1 MTVIKNIAK
10 DRVLQITAFL
20 VVLSLFAA
28 RPKLEDISFD
38 TLWSIL
44 GMMTVIQI
52 FEYLHVLDYF
62 AYRLTSLAADSRQL
76 LLMFLGLAIVA
87 AMFLTNDV
95 TVITLIPL
103 YLEIAKKYKLPEILP
118 VTLIGMAANFGSAFT
133 PFGNTHNIFLMS
145 HYTIGI
151 GQFFSWSIP
160 LLIASIILLL
170 GFTVFVKKIPLPAV
184 GFQDIHIQTR
194 PTVITAIVALFIFA
208 GVLKVIPSY
217 VGAIAAILLAVLY
230 NKQIMKKV
238 DYAIVLTF
246 AGFFVIVSVLQQMPW
261 VVDLISGLV
270 SSAHSVFLTSILTSQ
285 LISNV
290 PSTVLIGKFTNYA
303 AALFLGSNIGGLGS
317 VVGSMCNLL
326 VYKEYATWGNHH
338 AGKFLIGFLVFNVIG
353 LIVLAGMGWL
363 ILDFVY

>member
-28 RPKLEDISFD
+28 RPKLSDISFD

-52 FEYLHVLDYF
+52 FEYLHILDYF
-62 AYRLTSLAADSRQL
+62 AYRLTSVAADSRQL
-76 LLMFLGLAIVA
+76 VVMFLGLAIVA

-103 YLEIAKKYKLPEILP
+103 YLEIAKKYHLPEILP

-145 HYTIGI
+145 HYTIGV

-160 LLIASIILLL
+160 LLIASIILLA
-170 GFTVFVKKIPLPAV
+170 GFTFFIKKIKLPTVA
-184 GFQDIHIQTR
+184 FQDIHIQTR
-194 PTVITAIVALFIFA
+194 PTVITVVVALLIFA
-208 GVLKVIPSY
+208 GVLKLIPSY
-217 VGAIAAILLAVLY
+217 VGAIAAILLASLY
-230 NKQIMKKV
+230 NREIMKKV

-246 AGFFVIVSVLQQMPW
+246 AGFFVIVSVLQQLPW
-261 VVDLISGLV
+261 VVQLISGLV

-303 AALFLGSNIGGLGS
+303 GALFLGSNIGGLGT

-338 AGKFLIGFLVFNVIG
+338 AGKFLVGFMAFNFVG
-353 LIVLAGMGWL
+353 LIVLGAMGWL
-363 ILDFVY
+363 ILDFIY

>member
-1 MTVIKNIAK
+1 MTVIRNIAK

-28 RPKLEDISFD
+28 RPKFSDISFD

-52 FEYLHVLDYF
+52 FEYLHILDYF
-62 AYRLTSLAADSRQL
+62 AYRLTSLAANSRQL
-76 LLMFLGLAIVA
+76 VTMFLGLAIVA
-87 AMFLTNDV
+87 GMFLTNDV

-103 YLEIAKKYKLPEILP
+103 YLEIAKKYELPEILP

-160 LLIASIILLL
+160 LLIASIVLLA
-170 GFTVFVKKIPLPAV
+170 GFTFFIKKIKLPTVA
-184 GFQDIHIQTR
+184 FQDIHIQTR
-194 PTVITAIVALFIFA
+194 PTIITVIVALLIFA
-208 GVLKVIPSY
+208 GVLKLLPSY
-217 VGAIAAILLAVLY
+217 VGAIAAILLASLY
-230 NKQIMKKV
+230 NREIMKKV

-261 VVDLISGLV
+261 IVDFISGLV
-270 SSAHSVFLTSILTSQ
+270 STDHSVFLTSILTSQ

-326 VYKEYATWGNHH
+326 VYKEYATWGNGH
-338 AGKFLIGFLVFNVIG
+338 AGKFLLGFLAFNVIG
-353 LIVLAGMGWL
+353 LVVLGCMGWL
-363 ILDFVY
+363 ILDFIY